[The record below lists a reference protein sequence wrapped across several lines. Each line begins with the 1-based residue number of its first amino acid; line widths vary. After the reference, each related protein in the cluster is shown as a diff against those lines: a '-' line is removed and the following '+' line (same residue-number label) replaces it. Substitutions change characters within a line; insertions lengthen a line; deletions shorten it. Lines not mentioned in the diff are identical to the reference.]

1 MALTDKDI
9 KKLSQLAKI
18 NIDSKDEEIVL
29 SKLEGIMKL
38 IDSMQKVNTDNIEPR
53 SHALDTTQPL
63 REDVVSEKNQKN
75 DFLKLGPESN
85 EDYFIVPRV
94 VE

>member
-1 MALTDKDI
+1 MALTDKYI
-9 KKLSQLAKI
+9 KKLSHLAKI
-18 NIDSKDEEIVL
+18 NIDSKDEKIVL
-29 SKLEGIMKL
+29 SKLEGIIKL
-38 IDSMQKVNTDNIEPR
+38 IDTMQQVDTNNIEPM
-53 SHALDTTQPL
+53 SHALDITQPL
-63 REDVVSEKNQKN
+63 REDVVTEESQKN

>member
-9 KKLSQLAKI
+9 KKLSHVAQI
-18 NIDSKDEEIVL
+18 NIDSKDEQIVL
-29 SKLEGIMKL
+29 SKLEGIIKL
-38 IDSMQKVNTDNIEPR
+38 IDSMQKVNTDNIYPM
-53 SHALDTTQPL
+53 SQVLDITHPL
-63 REDVVSEKNQKN
+63 REDVVTEKNQKN

>member
-1 MALTDKDI
+1 MALTNKDI

-18 NIDSKDEEIVL
+18 NINSKDEEIVL

-38 IDSMQKVNTDNIEPR
+38 IDSMQKVNTDNIEPM
-53 SHALDTTQPL
+53 SHALDINQPL

-85 EDYFIVPRV
+85 ENYFIVPRV